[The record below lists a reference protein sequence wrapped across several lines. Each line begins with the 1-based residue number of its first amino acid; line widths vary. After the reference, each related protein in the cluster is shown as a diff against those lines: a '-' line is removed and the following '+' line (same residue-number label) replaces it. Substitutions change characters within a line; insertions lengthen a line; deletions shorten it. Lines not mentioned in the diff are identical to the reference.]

1 MSTSADQQWRQL
13 QQLYDAMSNS
23 ELLNLHRERD
33 GLTAVAQQAV
43 DAAMSTRGL
52 SGADAVP
59 SAQAMPDLNAAE
71 DDPAL
76 VELTT
81 FQIAVDAEQ
90 ALQALDEQGIPVRM
104 EPAMRRLTEDGPK
117 IKTNWLTIFVEK
129 TRQQDAVRVLR
140 ERMGLFPVPVEQLP
154 REEEPVVSGG
164 DAEETPFFIVGEFE
178 TDADI
183 ALARKALADANIRF
197 KASKEDAEA
206 GSASTTIEVRLE
218 DMERALAVV
227 EAAFGEEG

>member
-1 MSTSADQQWRQL
+1 MNTGVDQQWRQL

-23 ELLNLHRERD
+23 ELLKLHRERD

-43 DAAMSTRGL
+43 DAAISARGL
-52 SGADAVP
+52 RAADAVP
-59 SAQAMPDLNAAE
+59 SVQAMPDLNAAE
-71 DDPAL
+71 DDPSL

-90 ALQALDEQGIPVRM
+90 ALHALDEQGIPVRM
-104 EPAMRRLTEDGPK
+104 EPAMRRMTEDDPK

-129 TRQQDAVRVLR
+129 ARQQDAVRVLR
-140 ERMGLFPVPVEQLP
+140 DRMGLFPVPIERSPL
-154 REEEPVVSGG
+154 EEEVVYGG
-164 DAEETPFFIVGEFE
+164 DAEETPFFVVGEFE

-197 KASKEDAEA
+197 NASKEADEA
-206 GSASTTIEVRLE
+206 GSVSTTIEVRLE
-218 DMERALAVV
+218 DMERALEVV